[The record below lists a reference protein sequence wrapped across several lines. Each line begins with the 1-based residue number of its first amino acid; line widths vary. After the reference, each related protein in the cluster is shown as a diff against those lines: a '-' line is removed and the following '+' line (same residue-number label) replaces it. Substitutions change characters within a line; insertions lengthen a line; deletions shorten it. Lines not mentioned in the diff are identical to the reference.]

1 MESKI
6 LEILSGKNKS
16 LTIMEINDLL
26 GLHTIEEYQEL
37 EKTLN
42 ILCMEAQIYYSE
54 KKKRYTLFS
63 NTNYMKG
70 KLIVNPK
77 GYGFVILDDNDRE
90 DIFINS
96 RNMLDAKSN
105 DIVLV
110 EYINKHNKEG
120 KVTKVIKRDESN
132 LVGLF
137 DSEKG
142 IDYVILDKKEYGK
155 YIIPK
160 GFSKGAVP
168 GHKVLVRRL
177 FNGAFNEAEVIKII
191 GHKNDVGIDILSYVY
206 EYGFDPTYSDDV
218 MAEVEK
224 IPSEV
229 SEEEM
234 LSRTDL
240 RDKMIFTID
249 GKDTKDIDDAISI
262 EKIDNDKYILGVHIA
277 DVSHYVKKGSYL
289 DDDAYERGTSVYL
302 VDRVVPMLPH
312 KLSNGIC
319 SLNPNVDRLAMSCVM
334 EINGKGY
341 VSNYQIF
348 KSVIR
353 SKKQMNYDDVNS
365 ILEDNVIPSGYE
377 EYVDTLRTMNE
388 LSNIL
393 RKKMVRHGYIEFNI
407 KEPKIIVDD
416 SCHPVDIKICEQR
429 TGEKLIENF
438 MIVANET
445 VAGFIEDKNLPG
457 IYRVHDKPNKEKLI
471 EYLKFLSIKGYNIK
485 ADVNR
490 FSPKDYQ
497 NIINKFKNDPARD
510 ILGTLAIQTMS
521 KAKYSDINIGHYG
534 IASKRYSHFTSPI
547 RRYPDLTLHRLL
559 KDYLGTPNSKV
570 IDSWRKSLPGISIQT
585 SKKELDSVDCE
596 RDVEKMKKAEYMMDH
611 IGEIYEG
618 IISGVQEFGFFVE
631 LDNTIEGLVKVENIK
646 GDYYTFNSD
655 MMALI
660 GKKSKNKYSFGDK
673 VTVKVVRADKDRSEV
688 DFEIYDEKEKL
699 NNNNNKNKNK
709 NNNK

>member
-42 ILCMEAQIYYSE
+42 RLCMEAQIYYSE

-77 GYGFVILDDNDRE
+77 GYGFVILDDNDKE

-137 DSEKG
+137 DSENG

-416 SCHPVDIKICEQR
+416 SCHPVDIKVCEQR

-611 IGEIYEG
+611 IGEVYTG
-618 IISGVQEFGFFVE
+618 VISGIMDFGFFVM
-631 LDNTIEGLVKVENIK
+631 LDNTVEGLVRLDSLK
-646 GDYYTFNSD
+646 GDYYSYNKNRY
-655 MMALI
+655 MII
-660 GKKSKNKYSFGDK
+660 GKNKGKMYTYGD
-673 VTVKVVRADKDRSEV
+673 VVKVEVIAASKDTSQV
-688 DFEIYDEKEKL
+688 DFVLSEG
-699 NNNNNKNKNK
+699 
-709 NNNK
+709 

>member
-77 GYGFVILDDNDRE
+77 GYGFVILDDNDKE
-90 DIFINS
+90 DIFISS

-137 DSEKG
+137 DSENG

-611 IGEIYEG
+611 IGEVYTG
-618 IISGVQEFGFFVE
+618 VISGIMDFGFFVM
-631 LDNTIEGLVKVENIK
+631 LDNTVEGLVRLDSLK
-646 GDYYTFNSD
+646 GDYYSYNKNRY
-655 MMALI
+655 MII
-660 GKKSKNKYSFGDK
+660 GKNKGKMYTYGD
-673 VTVKVVRADKDRSEV
+673 VVKVEVIAASKDTSQV
-688 DFEIYDEKEKL
+688 DFVLSEG
-699 NNNNNKNKNK
+699 
-709 NNNK
+709 

>member
-137 DSEKG
+137 DSENG

-229 SEEEM
+229 SEEEI

-611 IGEIYEG
+611 IGEVYTG
-618 IISGVQEFGFFVE
+618 VISGIMDFGFFVM
-631 LDNTIEGLVKVENIK
+631 LDNTVEGLVRLDSLK
-646 GDYYTFNSD
+646 GDYYSYNKNRY
-655 MMALI
+655 MII
-660 GKKSKNKYSFGDK
+660 GKNKGKMYTYGD
-673 VTVKVVRADKDRSEV
+673 VVKVEVIAASKDTSQV
-688 DFEIYDEKEKL
+688 DFVLSEG
-699 NNNNNKNKNK
+699 
-709 NNNK
+709 

>member
-42 ILCMEAQIYYSE
+42 RLCMEAQIYYSE

-77 GYGFVILDDNDRE
+77 GYGFVILDDNDKE

-137 DSEKG
+137 DSENG

-341 VSNYQIF
+341 VSDYQIF

-611 IGEIYEG
+611 IGEVYTG
-618 IISGVQEFGFFVE
+618 VISGIMDFGFFVM
-631 LDNTIEGLVKVENIK
+631 LDNTVEGLVRLDSLK
-646 GDYYTFNSD
+646 GDYYSYNKNRY
-655 MMALI
+655 MII
-660 GKKSKNKYSFGDK
+660 GKNKGKMYTYGD
-673 VTVKVVRADKDRSEV
+673 VVKVEVIAASKDTSQV
-688 DFEIYDEKEKL
+688 DFVLSEG
-699 NNNNNKNKNK
+699 
-709 NNNK
+709 

>member
-42 ILCMEAQIYYSE
+42 RLCMEAQIYYSD

-70 KLIVNPK
+70 RLIVNPK

-137 DSEKG
+137 DSENG

-206 EYGFDPTYSDDV
+206 EYGFDPTHSDDV

-377 EYVDTLRTMNE
+377 EYVDTLRIMNE

-416 SCHPVDIKICEQR
+416 SGHPVDIKVCEQR

-611 IGEIYEG
+611 IGEVYTG
-618 IISGVQEFGFFVE
+618 VISGIMDFGFFVM
-631 LDNTIEGLVKVENIK
+631 LDNTVEGLVRLDSLK
-646 GDYYTFNSD
+646 GDYYSYNKNRY
-655 MMALI
+655 MII
-660 GKKSKNKYSFGDK
+660 GKNKGKMYTYGD
-673 VTVKVVRADKDRSEV
+673 TVKVEVIAASKDTSQV
-688 DFEIYDEKEKL
+688 DFVLSEE
-699 NNNNNKNKNK
+699 
-709 NNNK
+709 

>member
-42 ILCMEAQIYYSE
+42 RLCMEAQIYYSE

-137 DSEKG
+137 DSENG

-229 SEEEM
+229 SEEEI

-277 DVSHYVKKGSYL
+277 DVSHYVKRGSYL

-611 IGEIYEG
+611 IGEVYTG
-618 IISGVQEFGFFVE
+618 VISGIMDFGFFVM
-631 LDNTIEGLVKVENIK
+631 LDNTVEGLVRLDSLK
-646 GDYYTFNSD
+646 GDYYSYNKNRY
-655 MMALI
+655 MII
-660 GKKSKNKYSFGDK
+660 GKNKGKMYTYGD
-673 VTVKVVRADKDRSEV
+673 VVKVEVIAASKDTSQV
-688 DFEIYDEKEKL
+688 DFVLSEG
-699 NNNNNKNKNK
+699 
-709 NNNK
+709 

>member
-137 DSEKG
+137 DSENG

-377 EYVDTLRTMNE
+377 EYVDTLRIMNE

-547 RRYPDLTLHRLL
+547 RRYPDLTIHRLL

-611 IGEIYEG
+611 IGEVYTG
-618 IISGVQEFGFFVE
+618 VISGIMDFGFFVM
-631 LDNTIEGLVKVENIK
+631 LDNTVEGLVRLDSLK
-646 GDYYTFNSD
+646 GDYYSYNKNRY
-655 MMALI
+655 MII
-660 GKKSKNKYSFGDK
+660 GKNKGKMYTYGD
-673 VTVKVVRADKDRSEV
+673 VVKVEVIAASKDTSQV
-688 DFEIYDEKEKL
+688 DFVLSEG
-699 NNNNNKNKNK
+699 
-709 NNNK
+709 

>member
-137 DSEKG
+137 DSENG

-191 GHKNDVGIDILSYVY
+191 GHRNDVGIDILSYVY

-416 SCHPVDIKICEQR
+416 SCHPVDIKVCEQR

-611 IGEIYEG
+611 IGEVYTG
-618 IISGVQEFGFFVE
+618 VISGIMDFGFFVM
-631 LDNTIEGLVKVENIK
+631 LDNTVEGLVRLDSLK
-646 GDYYTFNSD
+646 GDYYSYNKNRY
-655 MMALI
+655 MII
-660 GKKSKNKYSFGDK
+660 GKNKGKMYTYGD
-673 VTVKVVRADKDRSEV
+673 VVKVEVIAASKDTSQV
-688 DFEIYDEKEKL
+688 DFVLSEG
-699 NNNNNKNKNK
+699 
-709 NNNK
+709 

>member
-6 LEILSGKNKS
+6 LDILSGKNKS
-16 LTIMEINDLL
+16 FTIMEINDLL

-42 ILCMEAQIYYSE
+42 RLCMEAQIYYSE

-110 EYINKHNKEG
+110 EYINKHNREG
-120 KVTKVIKRDESN
+120 KITKVIKRDESN

-137 DSEKG
+137 DSENG

-168 GHKVLVRRL
+168 GHKVLARRL

-224 IPSEV
+224 IPSMV

-240 RDKMIFTID
+240 RDMMIFTID

-416 SCHPVDIKICEQR
+416 SCHPVDIKVCEQR

-438 MIVANET
+438 MIAANET

-559 KDYLGTPNSKV
+559 KDYLGTTNSKV

-611 IGEIYEG
+611 IGEVYTG
-618 IISGVQEFGFFVE
+618 VISGIMDFGFFVM
-631 LDNTIEGLVKVENIK
+631 LDNTVEGLVRLDSLK
-646 GDYYTFNSD
+646 GDYYSYNKNRY
-655 MMALI
+655 MII
-660 GKKSKNKYSFGDK
+660 GKNKGKMYTYGD
-673 VTVKVVRADKDRSEV
+673 TVKVEVIAASKDTSQV
-688 DFEIYDEKEKL
+688 DFVLSEE
-699 NNNNNKNKNK
+699 
-709 NNNK
+709 

>member
-42 ILCMEAQIYYSE
+42 RLCMEAQIYYSE

-137 DSEKG
+137 DSENG

-277 DVSHYVKKGSYL
+277 DVSHYVKRGSYL

-377 EYVDTLRTMNE
+377 EYVDTLRIMNE

-416 SCHPVDIKICEQR
+416 SCHPVDIKVCEQR

-611 IGEIYEG
+611 IGEVYTG
-618 IISGVQEFGFFVE
+618 VISGIMDFGFFVM
-631 LDNTIEGLVKVENIK
+631 LDNTVEGLVRLDSLK
-646 GDYYTFNSD
+646 GDYYSYNKNRY
-655 MMALI
+655 MII
-660 GKKSKNKYSFGDK
+660 GKNKGKMYTYGD
-673 VTVKVVRADKDRSEV
+673 VVKVEVIAASKDTSQV
-688 DFEIYDEKEKL
+688 DFVLSEG
-699 NNNNNKNKNK
+699 
-709 NNNK
+709 

>member
-42 ILCMEAQIYYSE
+42 RLCMEAQIYYSE

-77 GYGFVILDDNDRE
+77 GYGFVILDDNDKE

-137 DSEKG
+137 DSENG

-277 DVSHYVKKGSYL
+277 DVSHYVKRGSYL

-341 VSNYQIF
+341 VSDYQIF

-377 EYVDTLRTMNE
+377 EYVDTLRIMNE

-611 IGEIYEG
+611 IGEVYTG
-618 IISGVQEFGFFVE
+618 VISGIMDFGFFVM
-631 LDNTIEGLVKVENIK
+631 LDNTVEGLVRLDSLK
-646 GDYYTFNSD
+646 GDYYSYNKNRY
-655 MMALI
+655 MII
-660 GKKSKNKYSFGDK
+660 GKNKGKMYTYGD
-673 VTVKVVRADKDRSEV
+673 TVKVEVIAASKDTSQV
-688 DFEIYDEKEKL
+688 DFVLSEE
-699 NNNNNKNKNK
+699 
-709 NNNK
+709 

>member
-42 ILCMEAQIYYSE
+42 RLCMEAQIYYSD

-77 GYGFVILDDNDRE
+77 GYGFVILDDNDKE

-137 DSEKG
+137 DSENG

-334 EINGKGY
+334 KINGKGY

-377 EYVDTLRTMNE
+377 EYVDTLRIMNE

-416 SCHPVDIKICEQR
+416 SCHPVDIKVCEQR

-611 IGEIYEG
+611 IGEVYTG
-618 IISGVQEFGFFVE
+618 VISGIMDFGFFVM
-631 LDNTIEGLVKVENIK
+631 LDNTVEGLVRLDSLK
-646 GDYYTFNSD
+646 GDYYSYNKNRY
-655 MMALI
+655 MII
-660 GKKSKNKYSFGDK
+660 GKNKGKMYTYGD
-673 VTVKVVRADKDRSEV
+673 TVKVEVIAASKDTSQV
-688 DFEIYDEKEKL
+688 DFVLSEE
-699 NNNNNKNKNK
+699 
-709 NNNK
+709 

>member
-42 ILCMEAQIYYSE
+42 RLCMEAQIYYSE

-77 GYGFVILDDNDRE
+77 GYGFVILDDNDKE
-90 DIFINS
+90 DIFISS

-137 DSEKG
+137 DSENG

-416 SCHPVDIKICEQR
+416 SCHPVDIKVCEQR

-611 IGEIYEG
+611 IGEVYTG
-618 IISGVQEFGFFVE
+618 VISGIMDFGFFVM
-631 LDNTIEGLVKVENIK
+631 LDNTVEGLVRLDSLK
-646 GDYYTFNSD
+646 GDYYSYNKNRY
-655 MMALI
+655 MII
-660 GKKSKNKYSFGDK
+660 GKNKGKMYTYGD
-673 VTVKVVRADKDRSEV
+673 VVKVEVIAASKDTSQV
-688 DFEIYDEKEKL
+688 DFVLSEG
-699 NNNNNKNKNK
+699 
-709 NNNK
+709 

>member
-77 GYGFVILDDNDRE
+77 GYGFVILDDNDKE

-137 DSEKG
+137 DSENG

-377 EYVDTLRTMNE
+377 EYVDTLRIMNE

-393 RKKMVRHGYIEFNI
+393 RKKMVSHGYIEFNI

-416 SCHPVDIKICEQR
+416 SGHPVDIKVCEQR

-611 IGEIYEG
+611 IGEVYTG
-618 IISGVQEFGFFVE
+618 VISGIMDFGFFVM
-631 LDNTIEGLVKVENIK
+631 LDNTVEGLVRLDSLK
-646 GDYYTFNSD
+646 GDYYSYNKNRY
-655 MMALI
+655 MII
-660 GKKSKNKYSFGDK
+660 GKNKGKMYTYGD
-673 VTVKVVRADKDRSEV
+673 VVKVEVIAASKDTSQV
-688 DFEIYDEKEKL
+688 DFVLSEE
-699 NNNNNKNKNK
+699 
-709 NNNK
+709 

>member
-42 ILCMEAQIYYSE
+42 RLCMEAQIYYSE

-77 GYGFVILDDNDRE
+77 GYGFVILDDNDKE
-90 DIFINS
+90 DIFISS

-137 DSEKG
+137 DSENG

-377 EYVDTLRTMNE
+377 EYVDTLRIMNE

-416 SCHPVDIKICEQR
+416 SCHPVDIKVCEQR

-611 IGEIYEG
+611 IGEVYTG
-618 IISGVQEFGFFVE
+618 VISGIMDFGFFVM
-631 LDNTIEGLVKVENIK
+631 LDNTVEGLVRLDSLK
-646 GDYYTFNSD
+646 GDYYSYNKNRY
-655 MMALI
+655 MII
-660 GKKSKNKYSFGDK
+660 GKNKGKMYTYGD
-673 VTVKVVRADKDRSEV
+673 VVKVEVIAASKDTSQV
-688 DFEIYDEKEKL
+688 DFVLSEG
-699 NNNNNKNKNK
+699 
-709 NNNK
+709 

>member
-42 ILCMEAQIYYSE
+42 RLCMEAQIYYSE

-63 NTNYMKG
+63 NTNYIKG

-77 GYGFVILDDNDRE
+77 GYGFVILDDNDKE
-90 DIFINS
+90 DIFISS

-137 DSEKG
+137 DSENG

-611 IGEIYEG
+611 IGEVYTG
-618 IISGVQEFGFFVE
+618 VISGIMDFGFFVM
-631 LDNTIEGLVKVENIK
+631 LDNTVEGLVRLDSLK
-646 GDYYTFNSD
+646 GDYYSYNKNRY
-655 MMALI
+655 MII
-660 GKKSKNKYSFGDK
+660 GKNKGKMYTYGD
-673 VTVKVVRADKDRSEV
+673 VVKVEVIAASKDTSQV
-688 DFEIYDEKEKL
+688 DFVLSEG
-699 NNNNNKNKNK
+699 
-709 NNNK
+709 

>member
-137 DSEKG
+137 DSENG

-348 KSVIR
+348 KSVIS

-377 EYVDTLRTMNE
+377 EYVDTLRIMNE

-416 SCHPVDIKICEQR
+416 SCHPVDIKVCEQR

-611 IGEIYEG
+611 IGEVYTG
-618 IISGVQEFGFFVE
+618 VISGIMDFGFFVM
-631 LDNTIEGLVKVENIK
+631 LDNTVEGLVRLDSLK
-646 GDYYTFNSD
+646 GDYYSYNKNRY
-655 MMALI
+655 MII
-660 GKKSKNKYSFGDK
+660 GKNKGKMYTYGD
-673 VTVKVVRADKDRSEV
+673 VVKVEVIAASKDTSQV
-688 DFEIYDEKEKL
+688 DFVLSEE
-699 NNNNNKNKNK
+699 
-709 NNNK
+709 

>member
-42 ILCMEAQIYYSE
+42 RLCMEAQIYYSD

-77 GYGFVILDDNDRE
+77 GYGFVILDDNDKE

-137 DSEKG
+137 DSENG

-377 EYVDTLRTMNE
+377 EYVDTLRIMNE

-416 SCHPVDIKICEQR
+416 SCHPVDIKVCEQR

-611 IGEIYEG
+611 IGEVYTG
-618 IISGVQEFGFFVE
+618 VISGIMDFGFFVM
-631 LDNTIEGLVKVENIK
+631 LDNTVEGLVRLDSLK
-646 GDYYTFNSD
+646 GDYYSYNKNRY
-655 MMALI
+655 MII
-660 GKKSKNKYSFGDK
+660 GKNKGKMYTYGD
-673 VTVKVVRADKDRSEV
+673 TVKVEVIAASKDTSQV
-688 DFEIYDEKEKL
+688 DFVLSEE
-699 NNNNNKNKNK
+699 
-709 NNNK
+709 

>member
-1 MESKI
+1 MLNRRDLIMESKI
-6 LEILSGKNKS
+6 LDILSGKNKS
-16 LTIMEINDLL
+16 FTIMEINDLL

-42 ILCMEAQIYYSE
+42 RLCMEAQIYYSE

-110 EYINKHNKEG
+110 EYINKHNREG
-120 KVTKVIKRDESN
+120 KITKVIKRDESN

-137 DSEKG
+137 DSENG

-168 GHKVLVRRL
+168 GHKVLARRL

-224 IPSEV
+224 IPSMV

-240 RDKMIFTID
+240 RDMMIFTID

-262 EKIDNDKYILGVHIA
+262 EKTDNDKYILGVHIA

-348 KSVIR
+348 KSIIR

-416 SCHPVDIKICEQR
+416 SCHPVDIKVCEQR

-438 MIVANET
+438 MIAANET

-611 IGEIYEG
+611 IGEVYTG
-618 IISGVQEFGFFVE
+618 VISGIMDFGFFVM
-631 LDNTIEGLVKVENIK
+631 LDNTVEGLVRLDSLK
-646 GDYYTFNSD
+646 GDYYSYNKNRY
-655 MMALI
+655 MII
-660 GKKSKNKYSFGDK
+660 GKNKGKMYTYGD
-673 VTVKVVRADKDRSEV
+673 TVKVEVIAASKDTSQV
-688 DFEIYDEKEKL
+688 DFVLSEE
-699 NNNNNKNKNK
+699 
-709 NNNK
+709 

>member
-42 ILCMEAQIYYSE
+42 RLCMEAQIYYSE

-77 GYGFVILDDNDRE
+77 GYGFVILDDNDKE
-90 DIFINS
+90 DIFISS

-137 DSEKG
+137 DSENG

-206 EYGFDPTYSDDV
+206 EYGFDPTHSDDV

-416 SCHPVDIKICEQR
+416 SGHPVDIKVCEQR

-611 IGEIYEG
+611 IGEVYTG
-618 IISGVQEFGFFVE
+618 VISGIMDFGFFVM
-631 LDNTIEGLVKVENIK
+631 LDNTVEGLVRLDSLK
-646 GDYYTFNSD
+646 GDYYSYNKNRY
-655 MMALI
+655 MII
-660 GKKSKNKYSFGDK
+660 GKNKGKMYTYGD
-673 VTVKVVRADKDRSEV
+673 TVKVEVIAASKDTSQV
-688 DFEIYDEKEKL
+688 DFVLSEE
-699 NNNNNKNKNK
+699 
-709 NNNK
+709 

>member
-42 ILCMEAQIYYSE
+42 RLCMEAQIYYSE

-90 DIFINS
+90 DIFISS

-191 GHKNDVGIDILSYVY
+191 GHRNDVGIDILSYVY

-611 IGEIYEG
+611 IGEVYTG
-618 IISGVQEFGFFVE
+618 VISGIMDFGFFVM
-631 LDNTIEGLVKVENIK
+631 LDNTVEGLVRLDSLK
-646 GDYYTFNSD
+646 GDYYSYNKNRY
-655 MMALI
+655 MII
-660 GKKSKNKYSFGDK
+660 GKNKGKMYTYGD
-673 VTVKVVRADKDRSEV
+673 VVKVEVIAASKDTSQV
-688 DFEIYDEKEKL
+688 DFVLSEG
-699 NNNNNKNKNK
+699 
-709 NNNK
+709 

>member
-42 ILCMEAQIYYSE
+42 RLCMEAQIYYSE

-77 GYGFVILDDNDRE
+77 GYGFVILDDNDKE
-90 DIFINS
+90 DIFISS

-137 DSEKG
+137 DSENG

-377 EYVDTLRTMNE
+377 EYVDTLRIMNE

-416 SCHPVDIKICEQR
+416 SGHPVDIKVCEQR

-559 KDYLGTPNSKV
+559 KVYLGTPNSKV

-611 IGEIYEG
+611 IGEVYTG
-618 IISGVQEFGFFVE
+618 VISGIMDFGFFVM
-631 LDNTIEGLVKVENIK
+631 LDNTVEGLVRLDSLK
-646 GDYYTFNSD
+646 GDYYSYNKNRY
-655 MMALI
+655 MII
-660 GKKSKNKYSFGDK
+660 GKNKGKMYTYGD
-673 VTVKVVRADKDRSEV
+673 VVKVEVIAASKDTSQV
-688 DFEIYDEKEKL
+688 DFVLSEG
-699 NNNNNKNKNK
+699 
-709 NNNK
+709 

>member
-42 ILCMEAQIYYSE
+42 RLCMEAQIYYSE

-77 GYGFVILDDNDRE
+77 GYGFVILDDNDKE
-90 DIFINS
+90 DIFISS

-137 DSEKG
+137 DSENG

-353 SKKQMNYDDVNS
+353 SKKQMNYDDVNY

-377 EYVDTLRTMNE
+377 EYVDTLRIMNE

-611 IGEIYEG
+611 IGEVYTG
-618 IISGVQEFGFFVE
+618 VISGIMDFGFFVM
-631 LDNTIEGLVKVENIK
+631 LDNTVEGLVRLDSLK
-646 GDYYTFNSD
+646 GDYYSYNKNRY
-655 MMALI
+655 MII
-660 GKKSKNKYSFGDK
+660 GKNKGKMYTYGD
-673 VTVKVVRADKDRSEV
+673 VVKVEVIAASKDTSQV
-688 DFEIYDEKEKL
+688 DFVLSEG
-699 NNNNNKNKNK
+699 
-709 NNNK
+709 

>member
-42 ILCMEAQIYYSE
+42 RLCMEAQIYYSE

-77 GYGFVILDDNDRE
+77 GYGFVILDDNDKE
-90 DIFINS
+90 DIFISS

-137 DSEKG
+137 DSENG

-224 IPSEV
+224 MPSEV

-611 IGEIYEG
+611 IGEVYTG
-618 IISGVQEFGFFVE
+618 VISGIMDFGFFVM
-631 LDNTIEGLVKVENIK
+631 LDNTVEGLVRLDSLK
-646 GDYYTFNSD
+646 GDYYSYNKNRY
-655 MMALI
+655 MII
-660 GKKSKNKYSFGDK
+660 GKNKGKMYTYGD
-673 VTVKVVRADKDRSEV
+673 VVKVEVIAASKDTSQV
-688 DFEIYDEKEKL
+688 DFVLSEG
-699 NNNNNKNKNK
+699 
-709 NNNK
+709 

>member
-611 IGEIYEG
+611 IGEVYTG
-618 IISGVQEFGFFVE
+618 VISGIMDFGFFVM
-631 LDNTIEGLVKVENIK
+631 LDNTVEGLVRLDSLK
-646 GDYYTFNSD
+646 GDYYSYNKNRY
-655 MMALI
+655 MII
-660 GKKSKNKYSFGDK
+660 GKNKGKMYTYGD
-673 VTVKVVRADKDRSEV
+673 VVKVEVIAASKDTSQV
-688 DFEIYDEKEKL
+688 DFVLSEE
-699 NNNNNKNKNK
+699 
-709 NNNK
+709 

>member
-137 DSEKG
+137 DSENG

-262 EKIDNDKYILGVHIA
+262 EKINNDKYILGVHIA

-611 IGEIYEG
+611 IGEVYTG
-618 IISGVQEFGFFVE
+618 VISGIMDFGFFVM
-631 LDNTIEGLVKVENIK
+631 LDNTVEGLVRLDSLK
-646 GDYYTFNSD
+646 GDYYSYNKNRY
-655 MMALI
+655 MII
-660 GKKSKNKYSFGDK
+660 GKNKGKMYTYGD
-673 VTVKVVRADKDRSEV
+673 VVKVEVIAASKDTSQV
-688 DFEIYDEKEKL
+688 DFVLSEG
-699 NNNNNKNKNK
+699 
-709 NNNK
+709 

>member
-42 ILCMEAQIYYSE
+42 RLCMEAQIYYSE

-77 GYGFVILDDNDRE
+77 GYGFVILDDNDKE

-137 DSEKG
+137 DSENG

-611 IGEIYEG
+611 IGEVYTG
-618 IISGVQEFGFFVE
+618 VISGIMDFGFFVM
-631 LDNTIEGLVKVENIK
+631 LDNTVEGLVRLDSLK
-646 GDYYTFNSD
+646 GDYYSYNKNRY
-655 MMALI
+655 MII
-660 GKKSKNKYSFGDK
+660 GKNKGKMYTYGD
-673 VTVKVVRADKDRSEV
+673 VVKVEVIAASKDTSQV
-688 DFEIYDEKEKL
+688 DFVLSEE
-699 NNNNNKNKNK
+699 
-709 NNNK
+709 

>member
-42 ILCMEAQIYYSE
+42 RLCMEAQIYYSD

-77 GYGFVILDDNDRE
+77 GYGFVILDDNDKE

-137 DSEKG
+137 DSENG

-611 IGEIYEG
+611 IGEVYTG
-618 IISGVQEFGFFVE
+618 VISGIMDFGFFVM
-631 LDNTIEGLVKVENIK
+631 LDNTVEGLVRLDSLK
-646 GDYYTFNSD
+646 GDYYSYNKNRY
-655 MMALI
+655 MII
-660 GKKSKNKYSFGDK
+660 GKNKGKMYTYGD
-673 VTVKVVRADKDRSEV
+673 VVKVEVIAASKDTSQV
-688 DFEIYDEKEKL
+688 DFVLSEE
-699 NNNNNKNKNK
+699 
-709 NNNK
+709 

>member
-77 GYGFVILDDNDRE
+77 GYGFVILDDNDKE

-137 DSEKG
+137 DSENG

-416 SCHPVDIKICEQR
+416 SCHPVDIKVCEQR

-611 IGEIYEG
+611 IGEVYTG
-618 IISGVQEFGFFVE
+618 VISGIMDFGFFVM
-631 LDNTIEGLVKVENIK
+631 LDNTVEGLVRLDSLK
-646 GDYYTFNSD
+646 GDYYSYNKNRY
-655 MMALI
+655 MII
-660 GKKSKNKYSFGDK
+660 GKNKGKMYTYGD
-673 VTVKVVRADKDRSEV
+673 VVKVEVIAASKDTSQV
-688 DFEIYDEKEKL
+688 DFVLSEE
-699 NNNNNKNKNK
+699 
-709 NNNK
+709 

>member
-42 ILCMEAQIYYSE
+42 RLCMEAQIYYSE

-77 GYGFVILDDNDRE
+77 GYGFVILDDNDKE
-90 DIFINS
+90 DIFISS

-137 DSEKG
+137 DSENG

-206 EYGFDPTYSDDV
+206 EYGFDPTHSDDV

-277 DVSHYVKKGSYL
+277 DVSHYVKRGSYL

-377 EYVDTLRTMNE
+377 EYVDTLRIMNE

-416 SCHPVDIKICEQR
+416 SGHPVDIKVCEQR

-611 IGEIYEG
+611 IGEVYTG
-618 IISGVQEFGFFVE
+618 VISGIMDFGFFVM
-631 LDNTIEGLVKVENIK
+631 LDNTVEGLVRLDSLK
-646 GDYYTFNSD
+646 GDYYSYNKNRY
-655 MMALI
+655 MII
-660 GKKSKNKYSFGDK
+660 GKNKGKMYTYGD
-673 VTVKVVRADKDRSEV
+673 VVKVEVIAASKDTSQV
-688 DFEIYDEKEKL
+688 DFVLSEE
-699 NNNNNKNKNK
+699 
-709 NNNK
+709 

>member
-42 ILCMEAQIYYSE
+42 RLCMEAQIYYSE

-137 DSEKG
+137 DSENG

-191 GHKNDVGIDILSYVY
+191 GHRNDVGIDILSYVY

-416 SCHPVDIKICEQR
+416 SCHPVDIKVCEQR

-611 IGEIYEG
+611 IGEVYTG
-618 IISGVQEFGFFVE
+618 VISGIMDFGFFVM
-631 LDNTIEGLVKVENIK
+631 LDNTVEGLVRLDSLK
-646 GDYYTFNSD
+646 GDYYSYNKNRY
-655 MMALI
+655 MII
-660 GKKSKNKYSFGDK
+660 GKNKGKMYTYGD
-673 VTVKVVRADKDRSEV
+673 VVKVEVIAASKDTSQV
-688 DFEIYDEKEKL
+688 DFVLSEG
-699 NNNNNKNKNK
+699 
-709 NNNK
+709 

>member
-42 ILCMEAQIYYSE
+42 RLCMEAQIYYSE

-137 DSEKG
+137 DSENG

-559 KDYLGTPNSKV
+559 KDYLSTPNSKV

-611 IGEIYEG
+611 IGEVYTG
-618 IISGVQEFGFFVE
+618 VISGIMDFGFFVM
-631 LDNTIEGLVKVENIK
+631 LDNTVEGLVRLDSLK
-646 GDYYTFNSD
+646 GDYYSYNKNRY
-655 MMALI
+655 MII
-660 GKKSKNKYSFGDK
+660 GKNKGKMYTYGD
-673 VTVKVVRADKDRSEV
+673 VVKVEVIAASKDTSQV
-688 DFEIYDEKEKL
+688 DFVLSEG
-699 NNNNNKNKNK
+699 
-709 NNNK
+709 

>member
-77 GYGFVILDDNDRE
+77 GYGFVILDDNDKE

-137 DSEKG
+137 DSENG

-377 EYVDTLRTMNE
+377 EYVDTLRIMNE

-416 SCHPVDIKICEQR
+416 SCHPVDIKVCEQR

-611 IGEIYEG
+611 IGEVYTG
-618 IISGVQEFGFFVE
+618 VISGIMDFGFFVM
-631 LDNTIEGLVKVENIK
+631 LDNTVEGLVRLDSLK
-646 GDYYTFNSD
+646 GDYYSYNKNRY
-655 MMALI
+655 MII
-660 GKKSKNKYSFGDK
+660 GKNKGKMYTYGD
-673 VTVKVVRADKDRSEV
+673 VVKVEVIAASKDTSQV
-688 DFEIYDEKEKL
+688 DFVLSEE
-699 NNNNNKNKNK
+699 
-709 NNNK
+709 

>member
-42 ILCMEAQIYYSE
+42 RLCMEAQIYYSD

-77 GYGFVILDDNDRE
+77 GYGFVILDDNDKE
-90 DIFINS
+90 DIFISS

-137 DSEKG
+137 DSENG

-206 EYGFDPTYSDDV
+206 EYGFDSTYSDDV

-224 IPSEV
+224 IPSVV

-611 IGEIYEG
+611 IGEVYTG
-618 IISGVQEFGFFVE
+618 VISGIMDFGFFVM
-631 LDNTIEGLVKVENIK
+631 LDNTVEGLVRLDSLK
-646 GDYYTFNSD
+646 GDYYSYNKNRY
-655 MMALI
+655 MII
-660 GKKSKNKYSFGDK
+660 GKNKGKMYTYGD
-673 VTVKVVRADKDRSEV
+673 VVKVEVIAASKDTSQV
-688 DFEIYDEKEKL
+688 DFVLSEG
-699 NNNNNKNKNK
+699 
-709 NNNK
+709 

>member
-42 ILCMEAQIYYSE
+42 RLCMEAQIYYSD

-137 DSEKG
+137 DSENG

-277 DVSHYVKKGSYL
+277 DVSHYVKRGSYL

-416 SCHPVDIKICEQR
+416 SCHPVDIKVCEQR

-611 IGEIYEG
+611 IGEVYTG
-618 IISGVQEFGFFVE
+618 VISGIMDFGFFVM
-631 LDNTIEGLVKVENIK
+631 LDNTVEGLVRLDSLK
-646 GDYYTFNSD
+646 GDYYSYNKNRY
-655 MMALI
+655 MII
-660 GKKSKNKYSFGDK
+660 GKNKGKMYTYGD
-673 VTVKVVRADKDRSEV
+673 TVKVEVIAASKDTSQV
-688 DFEIYDEKEKL
+688 DFVLSEE
-699 NNNNNKNKNK
+699 
-709 NNNK
+709 

>member
-137 DSEKG
+137 DSENG

-160 GFSKGAVP
+160 GFRKGAVP

-416 SCHPVDIKICEQR
+416 SGHPVDIKVCEQR

-611 IGEIYEG
+611 IGEVYTG
-618 IISGVQEFGFFVE
+618 VISGIMDFGFFVM
-631 LDNTIEGLVKVENIK
+631 LDNTVEGLVRLDSLK
-646 GDYYTFNSD
+646 GDYYSYNKNRY
-655 MMALI
+655 MII
-660 GKKSKNKYSFGDK
+660 GKNKGKMYTYGD
-673 VTVKVVRADKDRSEV
+673 TVKVEVIAASKDTSQV
-688 DFEIYDEKEKL
+688 DFVLSEE
-699 NNNNNKNKNK
+699 
-709 NNNK
+709 

>member
-42 ILCMEAQIYYSE
+42 RLCMEAQIYYSD

-137 DSEKG
+137 DSENG

-416 SCHPVDIKICEQR
+416 SCHPVDIKVCEQR

-611 IGEIYEG
+611 IGEVYTG
-618 IISGVQEFGFFVE
+618 VISGIMDFGFFVM
-631 LDNTIEGLVKVENIK
+631 LDNTVEGLVRLDSLK
-646 GDYYTFNSD
+646 GDYYSYNKNRY
-655 MMALI
+655 MII
-660 GKKSKNKYSFGDK
+660 GKNKGKMYTYGD
-673 VTVKVVRADKDRSEV
+673 VVKVEVIAASKDTSQV
-688 DFEIYDEKEKL
+688 DFVLSEG
-699 NNNNNKNKNK
+699 
-709 NNNK
+709 

>member
-42 ILCMEAQIYYSE
+42 RLCMEAQIYYSE

-77 GYGFVILDDNDRE
+77 GYGFVILDDNDKE

-137 DSEKG
+137 DSENG

-377 EYVDTLRTMNE
+377 EYVDTLRIMNE

-416 SCHPVDIKICEQR
+416 SCHPVDIKVCEQR

-611 IGEIYEG
+611 IGEVYTG
-618 IISGVQEFGFFVE
+618 VISGIMDFGFFVM
-631 LDNTIEGLVKVENIK
+631 LDNTVEGLVRLDSLK
-646 GDYYTFNSD
+646 GDYYSYNKNRY
-655 MMALI
+655 MII
-660 GKKSKNKYSFGDK
+660 GKNKGKMYTYGD
-673 VTVKVVRADKDRSEV
+673 VVKVEVIAASKDTSQV
-688 DFEIYDEKEKL
+688 DFVLSEG
-699 NNNNNKNKNK
+699 
-709 NNNK
+709 

>member
-42 ILCMEAQIYYSE
+42 RLCMEAQIYYSE

-77 GYGFVILDDNDRE
+77 GYGFVILDDNDKE
-90 DIFINS
+90 DIFISS

-137 DSEKG
+137 DSENG

-377 EYVDTLRTMNE
+377 EYVDTLRIMNE

-611 IGEIYEG
+611 IGEVYTG
-618 IISGVQEFGFFVE
+618 VISGIMDFGFFVM
-631 LDNTIEGLVKVENIK
+631 LDNTVEGLVRLDSLK
-646 GDYYTFNSD
+646 GDYYSYNKNRY
-655 MMALI
+655 MII
-660 GKKSKNKYSFGDK
+660 GKNKGKMYTYGD
-673 VTVKVVRADKDRSEV
+673 VVKVEVIAASKDTSQV
-688 DFEIYDEKEKL
+688 DFVLSEE
-699 NNNNNKNKNK
+699 
-709 NNNK
+709 

>member
-42 ILCMEAQIYYSE
+42 RLCMEAQIYYSE

-90 DIFINS
+90 DIFISS

-377 EYVDTLRTMNE
+377 EYVDTLRIMNE

-416 SCHPVDIKICEQR
+416 SCHPVDIKVCEQR

-611 IGEIYEG
+611 IGEVYTG
-618 IISGVQEFGFFVE
+618 VISGIMDFGFFVM
-631 LDNTIEGLVKVENIK
+631 LDNTVEGLVRLDSLK
-646 GDYYTFNSD
+646 GDYYSYNKNRY
-655 MMALI
+655 MII
-660 GKKSKNKYSFGDK
+660 GKNKGKMYTYGD
-673 VTVKVVRADKDRSEV
+673 VVKVEVIAASKDTSQV
-688 DFEIYDEKEKL
+688 DFVLSEG
-699 NNNNNKNKNK
+699 
-709 NNNK
+709 